1 MTMKQLIIFSF
12 NAQLLKSH
20 GGSSGSVLELLTHL
34 EIFINI
40 KFGLPSGFLVVVLFI
55 LVDVQ
60 LFVGQSGS
68 TGIELV
74 LTKKKTPQNPM

>member
-20 GGSSGSVLELLTHL
+20 GGSSGSVLELLTRL

-68 TGIELV
+68 AGIELV
-74 LTKKKTPQNPM
+74 LTKKTPQKPM